1 MKTQK
6 EKSKAMRKTLL
17 IVKTLSLL
25 IIGFLIIQGSLALFS
40 HISQAIQIRTT
51 IEPKTHAEQIIEDT
65 LKEDPGAAI
74 VEQTESS
81 LTFHLSNGQY
91 KLVSVTGRLFTQDGE
106 PIDTSLTQLSN
117 SEWIAQ
123 TSKGLDYALK
133 F

>member
-1 MKTQK
+1 MKIQK
-6 EKSKAMRKTLL
+6 EKREAMRKTLL
-17 IVKTLSLL
+17 VKDKKIRMVDNNIVKTLSLL

-91 KLVSVTGRLFTQDGE
+91 KFVSVTGRLFTEDGE
-106 PIDTSLTQLSN
+106 PIDTSLTQ
-117 SEWIAQ
+117 
-123 TSKGLDYALK
+123 
-133 F
+133 